1 MKSCTTIDLAAG
13 VIMAQNRCSQAT
25 AMAILKNASSARNIK
40 LRDVAATVIASVS
53 SDTAVTTHFDA

>member
-1 MKSCTTIDLAAG
+1 MKSRTTIDLAAG

-25 AMAILKNASSARNIK
+25 AMGILKNASSARNVK

-53 SDTAVTTHFDA
+53 SDATVITHFDA